1 MRKRIF
7 IICLIFIIFSMTG
20 CSSSIVGQVNEENH
34 ELAYEDIVNEIIRF
48 HVIANSDSEEDQNL
62 KLKVRDN
69 VIEYVSDKLKDC
81 KDLSEAR
88 KFIVNNK
95 STIESIAKYTVI
107 ENGYSYDVTSM
118 LSRENFPDKVYG
130 DLVFLKENMRLIEF

>member
-48 HVIANSDSEEDQNL
+48 HVIA
-62 KLKVRDN
+62 
-69 VIEYVSDKLKDC
+69 
-81 KDLSEAR
+81 
-88 KFIVNNK
+88 IVK
-95 STIESIAKYTVI
+95 KIKI
-107 ENGYSYDVTSM
+107 
-118 LSRENFPDKVYG
+118 
-130 DLVFLKENMRLIEF
+130 